1 MSVSCSL
8 NVPTAST
15 RYSELAPGLRSYAML
30 PHQNRPCG
38 SQPPSFMRMPGPF
51 RISHRSEGSSC
62 SSSRTT
68 PVSVATTRPPPA
80 RGRTIAAT
88 ALGTPIT
95 RVSPVAG
102 EVARTRPASMSTQ
115 ASSLER
121 SSQHGPSPCSA
132 SGSVICSTSTAHSL
146 PDVEGERTVLLRSGA
161 VKVRLRHSSRA
172 RRLRLVL
179 VPGVGPEL
187 VVPARTGTR
196 AIDSALQ
203 TLSPWLEKALAR
215 QQPHTLGLARPG
227 VAWHGGEPVPLRRA
241 TAKRLSAEWS
251 AGALELR
258 APDAAGAA
266 EALKRWYRSEALTT
280 LEASIERQ
288 APRLGVAP
296 KTVAVR
302 DQRTRWG
309 SCSARGTLSFS

>member
-1 MSVSCSL
+1 
-8 NVPTAST
+8 
-15 RYSELAPGLRSYAML
+15 
-30 PHQNRPCG
+30 
-38 SQPPSFMRMPGPF
+38 
-51 RISHRSEGSSC
+51 
-62 SSSRTT
+62 
-68 PVSVATTRPPPA
+68 
-80 RGRTIAAT
+80 
-88 ALGTPIT
+88 
-95 RVSPVAG
+95 
-102 EVARTRPASMSTQ
+102 
-115 ASSLER
+115 
-121 SSQHGPSPCSA
+121 
-132 SGSVICSTSTAHSL
+132 
-146 PDVEGERTVLLRSGA
+146 VEGERTVLLRSGA

-196 AIDSALQ
+196 AIDSALK
-203 TLSPWLEKALAR
+203 TLAPWLEKALAR

-227 VAWHGGEPVPLRRA
+227 VAWHGGEPVPLRRV
-241 TAKRLSAEWS
+241 TAKRLGAEWS

-266 EALKRWYRSEALTT
+266 EALERWYRSEARAT

-296 KTVAVR
+296 KTIAVR

-309 SCSARGTLSFS
+309 SCSARGTLSFSWRLLLAPAWVLDDVVCHELCHLLVANHSAGFWGLFATVRPAADSRPWLRAHGAELSVYRPADSIGAP